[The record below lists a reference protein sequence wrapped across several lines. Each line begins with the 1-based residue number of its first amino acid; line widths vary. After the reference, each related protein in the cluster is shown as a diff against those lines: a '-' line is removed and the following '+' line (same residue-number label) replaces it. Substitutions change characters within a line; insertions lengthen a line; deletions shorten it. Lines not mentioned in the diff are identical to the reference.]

1 MVDLHAVGHRR
12 VDAVG
17 QHCLGALLGQCLW
30 HADDPGGGAEV
41 ADGVG
46 GDADAEG
53 RHHVI
58 EEAVVVVRRK
68 QDHQL
73 RVEGGDARAGA
84 GDHAID
90 LGQHLGRRVDMA
102 DQRRVRQA
110 LQQPAHRCATRIERA
125 VRHRKTGGFE

>member
-58 EEAVVVVRRK
+58 EETVVVVRRK

-73 RVEGGDARAGA
+73 RVEGGDARTGT
-84 GDHAID
+84 GHHLVD
-90 LGQHLGRRVDMA
+90 LGQDLRRGVHQA
-102 DQRRVRQA
+102 DQRRVREA
-110 LQQPAHRCATRIERA
+110 LQHHAHRSPSHIGCDT
-125 VRHRKTGGFE
+125 RHRNAGWME